1 VAEGRFRIGPGE
13 ATGAVADLGVLVP
26 LAGSLILVNGL
37 DPGAVLIGA
46 GLLTLAAGLVFGVP
60 FPVQPL
66 KALTAVAVAERLSPD
81 VIHAAGLEIGLFL
94 LLLSMGRVADLLA
107 RLFTTPVVRALQFG
121 VGVLLVIAAVRLV
134 ADPPAVFL
142 GTPEPPWPLLLAAAS
157 FVAVGLAAAR
167 GRYPVALAL
176 LAAGVAVTWLT
187 SRAELSGPSF
197 ALPEVGLPPAAA
209 FGSAFVLLVI
219 PQLPLTFGNAVV
231 AVTDVA
237 RRSFG
242 PAAGRVTPATV
253 CLSCGVGNVVAG
265 MIGGMPMCHGAG
277 GLTAHVRLG
286 ARRAGMNLLLGGTLL
301 VLGVFFAPQVPVLL
315 GLLPVWVLAAFLA
328 YAGLRHALL
337 VADLRGGAL
346 ALAVGAGLAGAI
358 TGNLAITAGAGLLV
372 EHGRRLFPQ
381 SRGKGP
387 DRPGSYSA
395 SSNTSS

>member
-46 GLLTLAAGLVFGVP
+46 GLLTVATGLVFGVP

-94 LLLSMGRVADLLA
+94 LLLSVGRVADLLA
-107 RLFTTPVVRALQFG
+107 RLFTTPVVRALQLG

-142 GTPEPPWPLLLAAAS
+142 GAPEPPWPLLLAAAS
-157 FVAVGLAAAR
+157 FVAVGLAGAR
-167 GRYPVALAL
+167 GRYPVALVL

-187 SRAELSGPSF
+187 ARAELSGPSF

-242 PAAGRVTPATV
+242 SAAGRVTPAAV

-265 MIGGMPMCHGAG
+265 VIGGMPMCHGAG

-358 TGNLAITAGAGLLV
+358 TGNLTITAGAALLV
-372 EHGRRLFPQ
+372 EHGRRLLPQ

>member
-1 VAEGRFRIGPGE
+1 
-13 ATGAVADLGVLVP
+13 VADLGVLVP

-187 SRAELSGPSF
+187 ARAELSGPSF

-253 CLSCGVGNVVAG
+253 CLSCGLGNVMAG

>member
-1 VAEGRFRIGPGE
+1 MAEGRFRIGPGE

-121 VGVLLVIAAVRLV
+121 VGVLLVVAAVRLV

-142 GTPEPPWPLLLAAAS
+142 GAPEPPWPLLLAAAS

-187 SRAELSGPSF
+187 ARAELSGPSF

-315 GLLPVWVLAAFLA
+315 GLLPVWVLAAFMA

>member
-1 VAEGRFRIGPGE
+1 MAEGRFRIGPGE

-187 SRAELSGPSF
+187 ARAELSGPSF

-301 VLGVFFAPQVPVLL
+301 VLGVLFAPQVPVLL

>member
-1 VAEGRFRIGPGE
+1 MAERLGLGE
-13 ATGAVADLGVLVP
+13 VTGAVADLGVMVP
-26 LAGSLILVNGL
+26 LAGSLILVNEL
-37 DPGAVLIGA
+37 DPGAILIGA
-46 GLLTLAAGLVFGVP
+46 GLLTVAAGLLFRVP

-94 LLLSMGRVADLLA
+94 LLLSVGRVADLLT
-107 RLFTTPVVRALQFG
+107 RLFTTPVVRALQLG
-121 VGVLLVIAAVRLV
+121 VGVLLVIAAIRLV

-142 GTPEPPWPLLLAAAS
+142 GTPDPPWPLLLAGAS

-167 GRYPVALAL
+167 GRYPVALIL
-176 LAAGVAVTWLT
+176 LAAGAAVTWL
-187 SRAELSGPSF
+187 AAGAQLSGPSF

-242 PAAGRVTPATV
+242 PAASRVSPTTV
-253 CLSCGVGNVVAG
+253 CLSCGLGNVAAG
-265 MIGGMPMCHGAG
+265 LIGGMPMCHGAG

-286 ARRAGMNLLLGGTLL
+286 ARRAGMNFLLGGAFLI
-301 VLGVFFAPQVPVLL
+301 LGLWFAPQVPVIL

-328 YAGLRHALL
+328 YAGVRHALL

-346 ALAVGAGLAGAI
+346 ALAVTTGLVGAM
-358 TGNLAITAGAGLLV
+358 TGNLAITAGAALLV
-372 EHGRRLFPQ
+372 EHGRRLLAQ
-381 SRGKGP
+381 SRGRGP

-395 SSNTSS
+395 SSNTPS